1 MKNRKSI
8 NKNGVKVRRKASP
21 ISFFEDVIVDNSGG
35 DSCQVILKK
44 SVLFF
49 ESFTVNF
56 VRLKFKKKKT
66 YHCKVIDIKRQLM
79 IKLEI

>member
-35 DSCQVILKK
+35 D
-44 SVLFF
+44 
-49 ESFTVNF
+49 T
-56 VRLKFKKKKT
+56 
-66 YHCKVIDIKRQLM
+66 
-79 IKLEI
+79 